1 MHDARHIVGTQDRTA
16 ATTAVRRRCVS
27 AALLPFLLAWLVFLA
42 APVAT
47 TNAFVARLDPLA
59 AVVICGDHGGPRHL
73 PTIHADCCQFCSIG
87 TAAPPPTEPEAASA
101 PMAETLAAQDWPARG
116 DGTLPRRR
124 GTAARARAPPRPA

>member
-1 MHDARHIVGTQDRTA
+1 MHDARHIVGTPDRTA

-47 TNAFVARLDPLA
+47 TNAFVTRLDPLA

-87 TAAPPPTEPEAASA
+87 TAAPPPTEPDAAGA
-101 PMAETLAAQDWPARG
+101 PIVETVAVQDWPAH
-116 DGTLPRRR
+116 DDEALPRRR
-124 GTAARARAPPRPA
+124 CVAARARAPPLPA